1 MHSEILTVNGIDY
14 VRKNRAVAKALWE
27 CGFTV
32 WMCPSNLHPFG
43 IMEMA
48 QANRSDGIK
57 SFDAVEDRFRSSNC
71 NSKAGRWI
79 KYFVLQSQ
87 IS

>member
-1 MHSEILTVNGIDY
+1 MHSETLTVNGIDY

-32 WMCPSNLHPFG
+32 WMCPSKLHPFG
-43 IMEMA
+43 IMELA

-71 NSKAGRWI
+71 NSKVGCWI
-79 KYFVLQSQ
+79 KYYVLQSQ